1 MPAVS
6 KEDIENAI
14 NSVTGAPSSGLICE
28 ITPAIVDAVNR
39 LVNGDDSAKQTRV
52 VQAAETRKVD
62 TEGK

>member
-6 KEDIENAI
+6 KEDIQNAI
-14 NSVTGAPSSGLICE
+14 DGVTGAPSSGLICE

>member
-6 KEDIENAI
+6 KEDIQNAI
-14 NSVTGAPSSGLICE
+14 ISVTGAPSSGLICE

>member
-1 MPAVS
+1 MPAVT
-6 KEDIENAI
+6 KEDIQNAI
-14 NSVTGAPSSGLICE
+14 DNVTGAPSSGLICD
-28 ITPAIVDAVNR
+28 ITPGIVDAVNR